1 MHVQVMGPGCANC
14 VKVEKMVQ
22 EIVVEAGLDAV
33 VEKVVDF
40 QKMAM
45 AGVFSTPAV
54 VIDGQIK
61 CSGRVPSKQEL
72 LAWLKKGE
80 RVSAE

>member
-1 MHVQVMGPGCANC
+1 MRVQVMGPGCANC
-14 VKVEKMVQ
+14 TKLEKMVKEVAAETGADV
-22 EIVVEAGLDAV
+22 EI
-33 VEKVVDF
+33 EKVTDF

-61 CSGRVPSKQEL
+61 CSGRVPSRQEI
-72 LAWLKKGE
+72 LAWLK
-80 RVSAE
+80 

>member
-14 VKVEKMVQ
+14 TKVEKMFRGIAV
-22 EIVVEAGLDAV
+22 EINADVEI
-33 VEKVVDF
+33 EKVTDF

-54 VIDGQIK
+54 VIDGQIR
-61 CSGRVPSKQEL
+61 CSGRVPSKQEI
-72 LAWLKKGE
+72 LAWLK
-80 RVSAE
+80 